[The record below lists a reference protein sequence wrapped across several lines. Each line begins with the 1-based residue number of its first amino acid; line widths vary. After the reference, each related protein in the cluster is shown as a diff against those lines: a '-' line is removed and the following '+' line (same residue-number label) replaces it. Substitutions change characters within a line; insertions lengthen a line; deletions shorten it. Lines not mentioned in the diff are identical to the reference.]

1 MHGKCVSSLLRGFL
15 NDSRQLTGMTASPE
29 NYTKERLMD
38 RAIFKP
44 GRQHVRQARRD
55 RNGPSLGTHHTPLS
69 EAIGGPGR
77 SDAAGQ
83 VT

>member
-1 MHGKCVSSLLRGFL
+1 
-15 NDSRQLTGMTASPE
+15 
-29 NYTKERLMD
+29 MD

-77 SDAAGQ
+77 SDPAGQ
-83 VT
+83 VM